1 MSNADLDFIRFIRPC
16 IPAPEEWVP
25 HLRESYEIGYFTNTG
40 PAVKQFEKRLR
51 EKYGRGRA
59 AVTAPNAT
67 NALLA
72 ALQALGVTGKVLTPS
87 YTFPATVHAI
97 LMAGAEPLFCDIA
110 PDTWELDPSVAARM
124 LEREKVGAILHLRP
138 YGLSRDAAAIE
149 ALARKHGV
157 PLVIDSAAA
166 LGAAASIEGFV
177 GQQGDIEVFS
187 LHATKVFAI
196 GEGGLSLMRPEL
208 EQRFRQVSNFGIQY
222 PDDILARGQNSKMSD
237 FQAAVGLAMLRHI
250 DTHVAQRQRVAAN
263 YHRRLSAV
271 TGVQQAPR
279 PELAPWQCYPVLLAP
294 GKDAGAVV
302 KSSRDMGLELKRGYY
317 KPLHQTAFF
326 SRYASSALPV
336 TEDIAARGLL
346 MPVYSDMSLEL
357 SDEVLA
363 RFTRALAA

>member
-1 MSNADLDFIRFIRPC
+1 MLSAKGGFIRFIKPV
-16 IPAPEEWVP
+16 IPAPEEWTP
-25 HLRESYEIGYFTNTG
+25 YLRESYEIGYYTNTG
-40 PAVKQFEKRLR
+40 PAVKQFEKRLQ
-51 EKYGRGRA
+51 EKYGRDRA

-67 NALLA
+67 NALVA

-87 YTFPATVHAI
+87 YTFPATAHAI

-110 PDTWELDPSVAARM
+110 ADSWELDPSAAARI

-138 YGLSRDAAAIE
+138 YGIGRDAAPFE
-149 ALARKHGV
+149 ALARKHGI

-166 LGAAASIEGFV
+166 LGTAASSEDFV

-208 EQRFRQVSNFGIQY
+208 EQRFRQVSNFGISY
-222 PDDILARGQNSKMSD
+222 PDILARGQNSKMSD

-250 DTHVAQRQRVAAN
+250 DGHVAQRHRVAAN
-263 YHRRLSAV
+263 YHRRLSSLP
-271 TGVQQAPR
+271 GVLQAPH
-279 PELAPWQCYPVLLAP
+279 PDLAPWQCYPLLLAP

-302 KSSRDMGLELKRGYY
+302 EACLEQGLELKRGYY
-317 KPLHQTAFF
+317 KPLHRTSLFA
-326 SRYASSALPV
+326 RYATALPV
-336 TEDIAARGLL
+336 TDDLGARMIVL
-346 MPVYSDMSLEL
+346 PVYSDMSLEL

-363 RFTRALAA
+363 RFTRVLA